1 MTTLRITG
9 VCFLDSNPGGVR
21 LLTVRK
27 RGTSKFMLVGGK
39 LEPGETAR
47 DAAVRE
53 VAEEVGVVVAPGD
66 LRMLGEWVEDA
77 ANEPGWSVDSTVFVA
92 RGLNDGEL
100 SALTVSAEIAELRW
114 LDLALPELPL
124 DLAPL
129 LSRRVIPALRSQLG
143 LAAG

>member
-1 MTTLRITG
+1 
-9 VCFLDSNPGGVR
+9 
-21 LLTVRK
+21 
-27 RGTSKFMLVGGK
+27 MLVGGK